1 MSQHKACTSAS
12 TVRKAD
18 LHIRKKAEWWSGRES
33 GYNQMPGLTCR
44 NYSLCKTHHS
54 LCLCYNLPLSIFPQ
68 LPIPS
73 STRSS
78 LLRSAWQPSPPMT
91 SRRPLPSLTRT
102 RVASLRR
109 MSWSRH
115 PLLNFTHK
123 LLKALVALGSSF
135 SGSQWNQNDVRG
147 PKASEKLRLL
157 GVLLDCNSIPV
168 LSFSASRCRV
178 T

>member
-1 MSQHKACTSAS
+1 MSQHKACTSAA

-18 LHIRKKAEWWSGRES
+18 LHVRIKAEWWSGRES
-33 GYNQMPGLTCR
+33 GCNQMPGLTCR
-44 NYSLCKTHHS
+44 NDSLCKTHHS
-54 LCLCYNLPLSIFPQ
+54 LCLCYNLPLSIFSQ
-68 LPIPS
+68 LPTPS
-73 STRSS
+73 STRTS
-78 LLRSAWQPSPPMT
+78 LLRSAWQASPPMT

-123 LLKALVALGSSF
+123 LLKARGSSF
-135 SGSQWNQNDVRG
+135 SGSQWIQNDVRG
-147 PKASEKLRLL
+147 PKASEKLGLL